1 MTTSRERIGLTLG
14 VAGVCLFAG
23 TLPATRLAVAAIDPL
38 FLSAARAA
46 IAGCAGVICLLALRR
61 PLPPRKLWGKIL
73 VAAVCTI
80 VGFPV
85 LMALAMV
92 TVPAAHGGVVLGIL
106 PLATAGAAAIVA
118 HERPSPGFW
127 LVSLAGA
134 ALVVAF
140 VLSQNEA
147 RTFTLGDIYLLGTV
161 VAGAFGYALSG
172 RLSMSM
178 PGWEVVSWQVA
189 AFLPF
194 SAAAALLLWPH
205 DLSAVSAPAWVGF
218 AYVSLV
224 SQYFAFFVFNAAMA
238 MAGVARVG
246 QLMLLQPF
254 VIVVLAS
261 LVNGEPVRLATLGY
275 AAAVVIVVMIGQRM
289 RIRRA

>member
-1 MTTSRERIGLTLG
+1 MATSRERIGLTLG

-23 TLPATRLAVAAIDPL
+23 TLPATRLTVAAIDPL

-46 IAGCAGVICLLALRR
+46 IAGCAGVICLVVLRR
-61 PLPPRKLWGKIL
+61 PLPPRKLWDKIL

-134 ALVVAF
+134 ALVVVF
-140 VLSQNEA
+140 VLSQSEA
-147 RTFTLGDIYLLGTV
+147 RTFALGDVYLLGTV
-161 VAGAFGYALSG
+161 LAGAFGYALSG
-172 RLSMSM
+172 RLSISM

-194 SAAAALLLWPH
+194 SAVAALLLWPH
-205 DLSAVSAPAWVGF
+205 DLSGVHAPAWVGF

-289 RIRRA
+289 RIRRG